1 MDCKVI
7 QDLLPLYVDGCC
19 SEESGKLVEAHAKVC
34 PSCAATMGNAKKTL
48 TQVAVV
54 KAPKLCRVGQW
65 KASVLQS
72 LLFLLY
78 FGAITAGVT
87 LEAATPRG
95 ATNGLWAF
103 NLVIPATG
111 ALLALVNWYFIR
123 LYGSR
128 RAFVAASVT
137 MTAVLSGVCF
147 LWGIVHYEVALS
159 GLADLLF
166 GRCWIGTAFLTADL
180 ALSLLLSHTYAK
192 LAGKE

>member
-19 SEESGKLVEAHAKVC
+19 SEESGVLVEAHAKSC
-34 PSCAATMGNAKKTL
+34 PTCAATMGNAKKTL

-54 KAPKLCRVGQW
+54 KAPKLRRVGQW

-103 NLVIPATG
+103 NMIIPATG
-111 ALLALVNWYFIR
+111 ALLALMNWYFIR

-128 RAFVAASVT
+128 RSFVTASVV
-137 MTAVLSGVCF
+137 MTTVLSACCY

-159 GLADLLF
+159 ALPWLML
-166 GRCWIGTAFLTADL
+166 RYSLIGTGFLTINL
-180 ALSLLLSHTYAK
+180 ILSLLLSHAYAK
-192 LAGKE
+192 LVGKE

>member
-19 SEESGKLVEAHAKVC
+19 SEESGKLVEAHAKTCSV
-34 PSCAATMGNAKKTL
+34 CAATMGNAKKTL

-54 KAPKLCRVGQW
+54 KAPKLRRVGEW
-65 KASVLQS
+65 KASMLQS

-103 NLVIPATG
+103 NMIIPATG
-111 ALLALVNWYFIR
+111 ALLALMNWYFLR

-128 RAFVAASVT
+128 RAFVIGSVVG
-137 MTAVLSGVCF
+137 TAVLSGVCF
-147 LWGIVHYEVALS
+147 LWGIVHYEVALN
-159 GLADLLF
+159 GLVNLMF
-166 GRCWIGTAFLTADL
+166 RRCWIGIAFMTANLI
-180 ALSLLLSHTYAK
+180 LSLLLSHAYAK
-192 LAGKE
+192 LVGKE

>member
-19 SEESGKLVEAHAKVC
+19 SEESGVLVEAHAKSC
-34 PSCAATMGNAKKTL
+34 PTCAATMGNAKKTL

-54 KAPKLCRVGQW
+54 KAPKLRRVGQW

-103 NLVIPATG
+103 NMIIPATG
-111 ALLALVNWYFIR
+111 ALLALMNWYFIR

-128 RAFVAASVT
+128 RTFVATSVA

-147 LWGIVHYEVALS
+147 LWGIVHYEVALN
-159 GLADLLF
+159 GLVNLMF
-166 GRCWIGTAFLTADL
+166 GRCWIGIAFMTANLI
-180 ALSLLLSHTYAK
+180 LSLLLSHAYAK
-192 LAGKE
+192 LVGKE